1 MWGIFEEVPAPLR
14 FVYSRANSHLMKQ
27 AFRRF
32 SLKTYRLLRHPKH
45 RRKSRLR
52 GWLGRR
58 VFDKDLWRPR
68 RKPLAIGLAVGLLV
82 SMLPP
87 IPIQMLIAAILAML
101 LRVNIPAAAAGV
113 WFSNPVTWVPLL
125 KIQTD
130 IGRIFLPVLE
140 SPSHLKYVM
149 EIIAAYSMGAIL
161 LGAVVAGIGYLAVL
175 WIWDV
180 SAWLIVRRKRA
191 HDLAFLAGAE
201 AAVEAAKKQ
210 ENESRGNREVK
221 SGSLN

>member
-1 MWGIFEEVPAPLR
+1 
-14 FVYSRANSHLMKQ
+14 MKQ

-52 GWLGRR
+52 AWVGRR
-58 VFDKDLWRPR
+58 VFDKDLWRPA
-68 RKPLAIGLAVGLLV
+68 RKPLAIGLAIGLVV

-87 IPIQMLIAAILAML
+87 IPIQMLVATILAML

-125 KIQTD
+125 VAQTR
-130 IGRIFLPVLE
+130 IGRLFLPTLE
-140 SPSHLKYVM
+140 SPSHLKSTLESIV
-149 EIIAAYSMGAIL
+149 AYSMGAIL
-161 LGAVVAGIGYLAVL
+161 LGAVVAGIGYFLVL

-180 SAWLIVRRKRA
+180 SVWLIARRKRA
-191 HDLAFLAGAE
+191 HDVALLAEAS
-201 AAVEAAKKQ
+201 AAVERAK
-210 ENESRGNREVK
+210 ESNAVDRGRGK
-221 SGSLN
+221 TKPASST